1 MSAILQAAARRRGQV
16 ITWRPRRPRG
26 LRQAPWL
33 WALPALVF
41 LLAIHY
47 VADAAGAW
55 YAFTNWSGA
64 SASAKFIGLSN
75 FREIFKDHTARVALV
90 HTLVLAVCFVLLVN
104 AIGLSLALTARRTL
118 KSRNVVRA
126 LFFAPVVM
134 SPLAVAYIWQYI
146 FDYSGPFNAFL
157 KAIGL
162 GSAVQAWLGSPT
174 YALWCVLVVL
184 VWQFAGLAMV
194 FYLAGL
200 EGIPDELDEASAVD
214 GASPFYRFRRIT
226 LPLLAPAITVSFT
239 FTLVLGL
246 RVFDQVMALTGGG
259 PVDATET
266 LATQVYK
273 QTWTNGRF
281 GYGAALALVLSL
293 IIAIFAIAQLAVLR
307 AREKRM

>member
-1 MSAILQAAARRRGQV
+1 MSAIPEVAAHGRRQTLASRRRSRGPRQV
-16 ITWRPRRPRG
+16 
-26 LRQAPWL
+26 PWL

-41 LLAIHY
+41 LLGIIY
-47 VADAAGAW
+47 IADAAGAW
-55 YAFTNWSGA
+55 YAFTDWSGT
-64 SASAKFIGLSN
+64 SASAKFIGLDN
-75 FREIFKDHTARVALV
+75 FREIFQDHTARVALV
-90 HTLVLAVCFVLLVN
+90 HTLELAVCFVVLVN
-104 AIGLSLALTARRTL
+104 VIGLALALAARRTL
-118 KSRNVVRA
+118 KSRNVIRA

-134 SPLAVAYIWQYI
+134 SPLAVSYIWQYI
-146 FDYSGPFNAFL
+146 FDYNGPFNAFL
-157 KAIGL
+157 KTIGL
-162 GSAVQAWLGSPT
+162 GSSVQGWLGSPT
-174 YALWCVLVVL
+174 YALWCVLMVL

-214 GASPFYRFRRIT
+214 GASSVYRFRRIT
-226 LPLLAPAITVSFT
+226 VPLLAPAITVSFT

-281 GYGAALALVLSL
+281 GYGAALALILSL
-293 IIAIFAIAQLAVLR
+293 LIAIFALAQLVVLR
-307 AREKRM
+307 AREKRI